1 MNEYK
6 IKFGLILNDTQPITG
21 ITNNSGLTDS
31 VYELATSDAI
41 KNYIDSNI
49 IVGQIDQVLYK
60 TGTTLSGSSILSF
73 DGDNLI
79 MGGNLSLTNGG
90 ISDIGGYYI
99 NLINKT
105 GTPTIKGKVVTYDS
119 TTPFGFKYYPSGNT
133 DISIIPYIGIIM
145 ESGILNNEYCPI
157 VVSGVVDVLICSN
170 SDPVNIGDALSTDIS
185 TNIGDIGKN
194 TSFDTLIA
202 RALENGVA
210 GNIIKCLIF
219 PNDLQQPY
227 QPA

>member
-73 DGDNLI
+73 DGYDNDASCLL
-79 MGGNLSLTNGG
+79 N
-90 ISDIGGYYI
+90 
-99 NLINKT
+99 
-105 GTPTIKGKVVTYDS
+105 GKVS
-119 TTPFGFKYYPSGNT
+119 
-133 DISIIPYIGIIM
+133 
-145 ESGILNNEYCPI
+145 
-157 VVSGVVDVLICSN
+157 
-170 SDPVNIGDALSTDIS
+170 DALYT
-185 TNIGDIGKN
+185 
-194 TSFDTLIA
+194 
-202 RALENGVA
+202 
-210 GNIIKCLIF
+210 
-219 PNDLQQPY
+219 
-227 QPA
+227 